1 MDSRKLAARIARGE
15 APVVIDVRT
24 GPEYRSGHI
33 PGALHLPTSHIPFR
47 RGRLPADR
55 EAPLV
60 LTCEHGPR
68 ARLAAGVL
76 KLLGFN
82 NVELL
87 EGHMAAWREAK
98 LPMDT
103 TAKN

>member
-1 MDSRKLAARIARGE
+1 MDGRELAARIARGE
-15 APVVIDVRT
+15 APVVIDVRS
-24 GPEYRSGHI
+24 GFEYRAGHI
-33 PGALHLPTSHIPFR
+33 PGAPHLPTSHIPFR
-47 RGRLPADR
+47 RGRLPENRDER
-55 EAPLV
+55 LV

-68 ARLAAGVL
+68 AQLAARVL
-76 KLLGFN
+76 RFLGFK

-87 EGHMAAWREAK
+87 EGHMAAWRTAK